1 MGLLQGLLGSQREE
15 FDDFVNRYDQG
26 APWDGISQ
34 EEAVS
39 RYQQVATQV
48 PPDVYEQS
56 AEEAFSRLSPQQRM
70 QLGQYLR
77 QQGRQRNLGIPDFD
91 QDGIDDRFQDP
102 RQLARMTSQ
111 MDQRQPGM
119 LGQLLGASGGMGG
132 QGGMLENPIAKA
144 ALAGIAAMAVK
155 RMAGGR

>member
-15 FDDFVNRYDQG
+15 FDDFVNRYDRG

-56 AEEAFSRLSPQQRM
+56 AEDAFSRLSPQQRM

-77 QQGRQRNLGIPDFD
+77 QQGRQRNLPLADFD

-111 MDQRQPGM
+111 MDQREPGV
-119 LGQLLGASGGMGG
+119 LGQLLGGSSGG
-132 QGGMLENPIAKA
+132 QGGMLENPIGKA

>member
-56 AEEAFSRLSPQQRM
+56 AEEAFSRLSPQQRV

-77 QQGRQRNLGIPDFD
+77 RQGRERNLPVADFD
-91 QDGIDDRFQDP
+91 QDGIEDRFQDP

-111 MDQRQPGM
+111 IDQRQPGL
-119 LGQLLGASGGMGG
+119 LGQLLGGGGGTGG